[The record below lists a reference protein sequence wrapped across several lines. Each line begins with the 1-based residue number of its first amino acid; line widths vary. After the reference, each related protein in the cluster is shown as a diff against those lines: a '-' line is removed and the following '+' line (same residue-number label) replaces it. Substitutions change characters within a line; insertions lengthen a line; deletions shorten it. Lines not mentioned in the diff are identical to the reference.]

1 MQYIHCKILIGVWH
15 MVQKIKQDISIGD
28 NIRKLRKQ
36 AHLTQEQVVAR
47 LQLQG
52 LEISRSSYSQ
62 IECGTYNIRVSEL
75 IALTE
80 IFNVDYNT
88 IFENLKFKTSKY

>member
-1 MQYIHCKILIGVWH
+1 MS
-15 MVQKIKQDISIGD
+15 QKIKQDISLGN

-47 LQLQG
+47 LQLHG
-52 LEISRSSYSQ
+52 IAASRSSYSQ

-75 IALTE
+75 IALAE
-80 IFNVDYNT
+80 LFCVDYNE
-88 IFENLKFKTSKY
+88 FFKDLSIE